1 MDLVYVSS
9 ILIAKKMPEYI
20 EKSDFRVAYMWGFFS
35 LQLTIFLK
43 KIRFNYFLCMSVLS
57 VPMYI

>member
-1 MDLVYVSS
+1 VDLVYVSS

-35 LQLTIFLK
+35 CF
-43 KIRFNYFLCMSVLS
+43 FF
-57 VPMYI
+57 